1 MKYTLKKLLCVLLAA
16 MMLASLPAFSFAEG
30 NDVSATGTDAD
41 EPTEVTEELSDEPI
55 GAPLPIV
62 YIGGRQDYIFSDGKD
77 AESETYLT
85 ASLPEGAAREII
97 DAAGKELF
105 NGLLKNDWDA
115 FCDILYDSVSEYF
128 KPVALDEKGNVTN
141 TTGYDCLKPEALEDE
156 AYEGLYGIHDY
167 DFIYDWRLD
176 PCANAVELASYIK
189 AVKAATG
196 VDKVN
201 IVASGMG
208 YSTLLAYLAQNGG
221 ESIDGCIL
229 YGAGLTGSDTA
240 GVLFSGEMQIDD
252 DALNRYIQENLSD
265 TDIVL
270 GLSQYAADLVISN
283 GFADSLF
290 NLTTRIYKQIYTKVL
305 PRILMDSFGTMPG
318 YWSLVG
324 DEYYEKA
331 KEINFPASKEASED
345 IGTEEE
351 PVDYSV
357 LIKKLD
363 YFHYNV
369 LNKAKALLDGA
380 VKDGVKLYN
389 VVKYGLQ
396 VMPLSVNADETSD
409 GINVIG
415 SSSLGATAA
424 PIGTKLDEAY
434 IAAKKETPSG
444 KFLSPDGEVDAS
456 TGYLPMHT
464 WYIKNLH
471 HESEPYIVDI
481 MLEKIFAGDGY
492 VTVFDSEEYAQFLVC
507 SRDADRMENLTET
520 GVITPTVKDELEE
533 LISFNSPTG
542 IIKKLFSMIAGI
554 VELMRYFI
562 DLFTTGE
569 LFA

>member
-1 MKYTLKKLLCVLLAA
+1 MKNTLKKLLCILLASI
-16 MMLASLPAFSFAEG
+16 MLASLPAFSFAEE

-41 EPTEVTEELSDEPI
+41 EPTEVTGELSDEPI

-115 FCDILYDSVSEYF
+115 FCNILYDSVSEYF
-128 KPVALDEKGNVTN
+128 KPIALDERGNVTN
-141 TTGYDCLKPEALEDE
+141 TTGYDCLKPETLEDE

-221 ESIDGCIL
+221 ENIDGCIL

-331 KEINFPASKEASED
+331 KEINFPASEEASED

-569 LFA
+569 IFA

>member
-1 MKYTLKKLLCVLLAA
+1 MKNTLKKILCVLLAA
-16 MMLASLPAFSFAEG
+16 MMLTSLPAFSFAEET
-30 NDVSATGTDAD
+30 DVSDTGTDD
-41 EPTEVTEELSDEPI
+41 PTTETEELPDEPI

-62 YIGGRQDYIFSDGKD
+62 YVGGRQDYIFSDGKD
-77 AESETYLT
+77 AGSETYLT
-85 ASLPEGAAREII
+85 ASLPEGAARELI

-105 NGLLKNDWDA
+105 NGILRNDWDA
-115 FCDILYDSVSEYF
+115 FCDILYNSVSEYF

-141 TTGYDCLKPEALEDE
+141 TTGYDCLKPETLEDE

-196 VDKVN
+196 ADKVN
-201 IVASGMG
+201 IVAAGMG

-221 ESIDGCIL
+221 ENIDGCLL

-265 TDIVL
+265 TDIIL

-331 KEINFPASKEASED
+331 KAINFPTPEEAME
-345 IGTEEE
+345 GNETEEE
-351 PVDYSV
+351 TVDYSV

-369 LNKAKALLDGA
+369 LAKAKELLDGA
-380 VKDGVKLYN
+380 VRDGVKLYN

-396 VMPLSVNADETSD
+396 VMPLSANADETSD

-424 PIGTKLDEAY
+424 DIGTKLDEAY
-434 IAAKKETPSG
+434 IAAKKDTPSG
-444 KFLSPDGEVDAS
+444 RFLSPDGEVDAS

-481 MLEKIFAGDGY
+481 MLEKIFAEDGY

-542 IIKKLFSMIAGI
+542 IIKKLFSMIADI

-562 DLFTTGE
+562 DLFTSGE
-569 LFA
+569 IFA